1 MAINTALVAEKIFN
15 ELRGKGFLV
24 KSFSKTGDLVTN
36 PQEATRF
43 AVAEP
48 NILVRLDL
56 NKESIGLSV
65 SKDYDDDELRT
76 KLKELAQDSLLSFD
90 FRVFNK
96 KIEPKGEKIDIAK
109 KAERNMADVIGEASL
124 GRMTGSSKTSYQP
137 LESVKVVVRHKK
149 AVNEE
154 IRGARSRNIH
164 SIFVQR
170 GDERFKMAENNLQM
184 ARAMA
189 RHLYNGGE
197 VHDKIGEAIS
207 TMAVDYRQLR
217 EFVSYVQRNKV
228 INEDNQDIFEL
239 AVDRVKE
246 IRETFKRLTGAKSY
260 VIAVESLSEDN
271 WFTQQVDKVNT
282 AIDTGK
288 TAATQIA
295 VDQGLEMIDSK
306 EEITALLSQQGLNG
320 VKIDPAKAKQ
330 VTDAMLQ
337 VGLDKVKADPMG
349 FAKHLY
355 QTQPKLAIGLG
366 AGMGLAAVG
375 AGVLI
380 SKTGKALANMLRRGD
395 KRNQK
400 FRNNAISDSIG
411 DRFTESHLDDKVI
424 NVINTLEN
432 LRSRRTQFEESIMTA
447 IESETFAG
455 VKDLLKED
463 DVVDFASPEARL
475 GYQVSQM
482 GYSATNSTLS
492 NYLQNIGN
500 KISNGGNLNPFEYRA
515 VKASLL
521 SAGQKDSHATPTDV
535 SEQYESFLNQFVD

>member
-1 MAINTALVAEKIFN
+1 MAINTDLVAEKIFN
-15 ELRGKGFLV
+15 HLRGKGFTV
-24 KSFSKTGDLVTN
+24 KSFNKTGDLVTN

-56 NKESIGLSV
+56 NKESVSLSV
-65 SKDYDDDELRT
+65 SKDYDDDNLRSQ
-76 KLKELAQDSLLSFD
+76 LKELAQDNLLSFD

-109 KAERNMADVIGEASL
+109 KAERNMADVMKEASL

-197 VHDKIGEAIS
+197 VHDKIGETI
-207 TMAVDYRQLR
+207 TNMAVDYRQLR

-228 INEDNQDIFEL
+228 INENNQEIFEL

-260 VIAVESLSEDN
+260 VIAVESLSEND
-271 WFTQQVDKVNT
+271 WVDRQAGKVKN
-282 AIDTGK
+282 AFDTGK
-288 TAATQIA
+288 TALTQIA
-295 VDQGLEMIDSK
+295 VDQGLEMVDTP
-306 EEITALLSQQGLNG
+306 EEIHALLSQQGLNG
-320 VKIDPAKAKQ
+320 VKVDPAKVKQ
-330 VTDAMLQ
+330 VTDAVVQ
-337 VGLDKVKADPMG
+337 FGLDKFKEDPMG

-355 QTQPKLAIGLG
+355 KTQPKLAVGLG

-375 AGVLI
+375 GGVLVYKI
-380 SKTGKALANMLRRGD
+380 GQAMANMLRRGD

-411 DRFTESHLDDKVI
+411 DSFTESHLDDKVI
-424 NVINTLEN
+424 NVISTLEN
-432 LRSRRTQFEESIMTA
+432 LKSRRTTFEESIMTA

-455 VKDLLKED
+455 VKDLLSED

-475 GYQVSQM
+475 GHQVTQM
-482 GYSATNSTLS
+482 GYSAKDGTLS
-492 NYLQNIGN
+492 NYLQNIGS
-500 KISNGGNLNPFEYRA
+500 KISNGGQLNPFEYRA

-521 SAGQKDSHATPTDV
+521 SAGQKGVNASPVDAGK
-535 SEQYESFLNQFVD
+535 QYESFLNQFVD

>member
-1 MAINTALVAEKIFN
+1 MAINTDLVAEKIFN
-15 ELRGKGFLV
+15 HLRGKGFTV
-24 KSFSKTGDLVTN
+24 KSFNKTGDLVTN

-56 NKESIGLSV
+56 NKESVSLSV
-65 SKDYDDDELRT
+65 SKDYDDDNLRSQ
-76 KLKELAQDSLLSFD
+76 LKELAQDNLLSFD

-109 KAERNMADVIGEASL
+109 KAERNMADVMKEASL

-197 VHDKIGEAIS
+197 VHDKIGETI
-207 TMAVDYRQLR
+207 TNMAVDYRQLR

-228 INEDNQDIFEL
+228 INENNQEIFEL

-260 VIAVESLSEDN
+260 VIAVESLSEND
-271 WFTQQVDKVNT
+271 WVDRQAGKVKN
-282 AIDTGK
+282 AFDTGK
-288 TAATQIA
+288 TALTQIA
-295 VDQGLEMIDSK
+295 VDQGLEMVDTPD
-306 EEITALLSQQGLNG
+306 EIHALLSQQGLNG
-320 VKIDPAKAKQ
+320 VKVDPAKVKQ
-330 VTDAMLQ
+330 VTDAVVQ
-337 VGLDKVKADPMG
+337 FGLDKFKEDPMG

-355 QTQPKLAIGLG
+355 KTQPKLAVGLG

-375 AGVLI
+375 GGVLVYKI
-380 SKTGKALANMLRRGD
+380 GQAMANMLRRGD

-411 DRFTESHLDDKVI
+411 DSFTESHLDDKVI
-424 NVINTLEN
+424 NVISTLEN
-432 LRSRRTQFEESIMTA
+432 LKSRRTTFEESIMTA

-455 VKDLLKED
+455 VKDLLSED

-475 GYQVSQM
+475 GHQVTQM
-482 GYSATNSTLS
+482 GYSAKDGTLS
-492 NYLQNIGN
+492 NYLQNIGS
-500 KISNGGNLNPFEYRA
+500 KISNGGQLNPFEYRA

-521 SAGQKDSHATPTDV
+521 SAGQKGVNASPVDAGK
-535 SEQYESFLNQFVD
+535 QYESFLNQFVD

>member
-1 MAINTALVAEKIFN
+1 MAINTDLVAEKIFN
-15 ELRGKGFLV
+15 HLRGKGFTV
-24 KSFSKTGDLVTN
+24 KSFNKTGDLVTN

-56 NKESIGLSV
+56 NKESVSLSV
-65 SKDYDDDELRT
+65 SKDYDDDNLRSQ
-76 KLKELAQDSLLSFD
+76 LKELAQDNLLSFD

-109 KAERNMADVIGEASL
+109 KAERNMADVMKEASL

-197 VHDKIGEAIS
+197 VHDKIGETI
-207 TMAVDYRQLR
+207 TNMAVDYRQLR

-228 INEDNQDIFEL
+228 INENNQEIFEL

-260 VIAVESLSEDN
+260 VIAVESLSEND
-271 WFTQQVDKVNT
+271 WVDRQAGKVKN
-282 AIDTGK
+282 AFDTGK
-288 TAATQIA
+288 TALTQIA
-295 VDQGLEMIDSK
+295 VDQGLEMVDTP
-306 EEITALLSQQGLNG
+306 EEIHALLSQQGLNG
-320 VKIDPAKAKQ
+320 VKVDPAKVKQ
-330 VTDAMLQ
+330 VTDAVVQFGM
-337 VGLDKVKADPMG
+337 DKFKEDPMG

-355 QTQPKLAIGLG
+355 KTQPKLAVGLG

-375 AGVLI
+375 GGVLVYKI
-380 SKTGKALANMLRRGD
+380 GQALANMLRRGE
-395 KRNQK
+395 KTNK
-400 FRNNAISDSIG
+400 ESIG
-411 DRFTESHLDDKVI
+411 DSFTESHLDDKVI
-424 NVINTLEN
+424 NVISTLEN
-432 LRSRRTQFEESIMTA
+432 LKSRRTTFEESIMTA

-455 VKDLLKED
+455 VKDLLSED

-475 GYQVSQM
+475 GHQVTQM
-482 GYSATNSTLS
+482 GYSAKDGTLS
-492 NYLQNIGN
+492 NYLQNIGS
-500 KISNGGNLNPFEYRA
+500 KISNGGQLNPFEYRA

-521 SAGQKDSHATPTDV
+521 SAGQKGVNASPVDAGK
-535 SEQYESFLNQFVD
+535 QYESFLNQFVD

>member
-1 MAINTALVAEKIFN
+1 MAINTDLVAEKIFN
-15 ELRGKGFLV
+15 HLRGKGFTV
-24 KSFSKTGDLVTN
+24 KSFNKTGDLVTN

-56 NKESIGLSV
+56 NKESVSLSV
-65 SKDYDDDELRT
+65 SKDYDDDNLRSQ
-76 KLKELAQDSLLSFD
+76 LKELAQDNLLSFD

-109 KAERNMADVIGEASL
+109 KAERNMADVMKEASL

-197 VHDKIGEAIS
+197 VHDSIGEAIT

-228 INEDNQDIFEL
+228 INEDNQSIFEL

-260 VIAVESLSEDN
+260 VIAVESLNEDP
-271 WFTQQVDKVNT
+271 VDK
-282 AIDTGK
+282 
-288 TAATQIA
+288 AADA
-295 VDQGLEMIDSK
+295 V
-306 EEITALLSQQGLNG
+306 
-320 VKIDPAKAKQ
+320 
-330 VTDAMLQ
+330 
-337 VGLDKVKADPMG
+337 
-349 FAKHLY
+349 
-355 QTQPKLAIGLG
+355 
-366 AGMGLAAVG
+366 
-375 AGVLI
+375 
-380 SKTGKALANMLRRGD
+380 
-395 KRNQK
+395 
-400 FRNNAISDSIG
+400 SDSIG

-424 NVINTLEN
+424 NVISTLEK
-432 LRSRRTQFEESIMTA
+432 LQSRRTTFEESIMTA

-455 VKDLLKED
+455 VKDLLSED

-475 GYQVSQM
+475 GHQVTQM
-482 GYSATNSTLS
+482 GYSAKDGTLS
-492 NYLQNIGN
+492 NYLQNIGS
-500 KISNGGNLNPFEYRA
+500 KISNGGQLNPFEYRA

-521 SAGQKDSHATPTDV
+521 SAGQKGANASPVDAGK
-535 SEQYESFLNQFVD
+535 QYESFLNQFVD

>member
-1 MAINTALVAEKIFN
+1 MAINTDLVAEKIFN
-15 ELRGKGFLV
+15 HLRGKGFTV
-24 KSFSKTGDLVTN
+24 KSFNKTGDLVTN

-56 NKESIGLSV
+56 NKESVSLSV
-65 SKDYDDDELRT
+65 SKDYDDDNLRSQ
-76 KLKELAQDSLLSFD
+76 LKELAQDNLLSFD

-109 KAERNMADVIGEASL
+109 KAERNMADVMKEASL

-197 VHDKIGEAIS
+197 VHDKIGETI
-207 TMAVDYRQLR
+207 TNMAVDYRQLR

-228 INEDNQDIFEL
+228 INENNQEIFEL

-260 VIAVESLSEDN
+260 VIAVESLSEND
-271 WFTQQVDKVNT
+271 WVDRQAGKVKN
-282 AIDTGK
+282 AFDTGK
-288 TAATQIA
+288 TALTQIA
-295 VDQGLEMIDSK
+295 VDQGLEMVDTP
-306 EEITALLSQQGLNG
+306 EEIHALLSQQGLNG
-320 VKIDPAKAKQ
+320 VKVDPAKVKQ
-330 VTDAMLQ
+330 VTDAVVQFGM
-337 VGLDKVKADPMG
+337 DKFKEDPMG

-355 QTQPKLAIGLG
+355 KTQPKLAVGLG

-375 AGVLI
+375 GGVLVYKI
-380 SKTGKALANMLRRGD
+380 GQAMANMLRRGD

-411 DRFTESHLDDKVI
+411 DSFTESHLDDKVI
-424 NVINTLEN
+424 NVISTLEN
-432 LRSRRTQFEESIMTA
+432 LKSRRTTFEESIMTA

-455 VKDLLKED
+455 VKDLLSED

-475 GYQVSQM
+475 GHQVTQM
-482 GYSATNSTLS
+482 GYSAKDGTLS
-492 NYLQNIGN
+492 NYLQNIGS
-500 KISNGGNLNPFEYRA
+500 KISNGGQLNPFEYRA

-521 SAGQKDSHATPTDV
+521 SAGQKGVNASPVDAGK
-535 SEQYESFLNQFVD
+535 QYESFLNQFVD

>member
-1 MAINTALVAEKIFN
+1 MAINTDLVAEKIFN
-15 ELRGKGFLV
+15 HLRGKGFTV
-24 KSFSKTGDLVTN
+24 KSFNKTGDLVTN

-56 NKESIGLSV
+56 NKESVSLSV
-65 SKDYDDDELRT
+65 SKDYDDDNLRSQ
-76 KLKELAQDSLLSFD
+76 LKELAQDNLLSFD

-109 KAERNMADVIGEASL
+109 KAERNMADVMKEASL

-197 VHDKIGEAIS
+197 VHDKIGETI
-207 TMAVDYRQLR
+207 TNMAVDYRQLR

-228 INEDNQDIFEL
+228 INENNQEIFEL

-260 VIAVESLSEDN
+260 VIAVESLSEND
-271 WFTQQVDKVNT
+271 WVDRQAGKVKN
-282 AIDTGK
+282 AFDTGK
-288 TAATQIA
+288 TALTQIA
-295 VDQGLEMIDSK
+295 VDQGLEMVDTP
-306 EEITALLSQQGLNG
+306 EEIHALLSQQGLNG
-320 VKIDPAKAKQ
+320 VKVDPAKVKQ
-330 VTDAMLQ
+330 VTDAVVQ
-337 VGLDKVKADPMG
+337 FGLDKFKEDPMG

-355 QTQPKLAIGLG
+355 KTQPKLAVGLG

-375 AGVLI
+375 GGVLVYKI
-380 SKTGKALANMLRRGD
+380 GQAMANMLRRGE
-395 KRNQK
+395 KTNK
-400 FRNNAISDSIG
+400 ESIG
-411 DRFTESHLDDKVI
+411 DSFTESHLDDKVI
-424 NVINTLEN
+424 NVISTLEN
-432 LRSRRTQFEESIMTA
+432 LKSRRTTFEESIMTA

-455 VKDLLKED
+455 VKDLLSED

-475 GYQVSQM
+475 GHQVTQM
-482 GYSATNSTLS
+482 GYSAKDGTLS
-492 NYLQNIGN
+492 NYLQNIGS
-500 KISNGGNLNPFEYRA
+500 KISNGGQLNPFEYRA

-521 SAGQKDSHATPTDV
+521 SAGQKGVNASPVDAGK
-535 SEQYESFLNQFVD
+535 QYESFLNQFVD